1 MRAGRRP
8 HFRCSHRCAPH
19 PSAERRCVRS
29 HPTTTAHSPAPRAG
43 SGPGRRR
50 HCPAI
55 TRRSPDRATAGGI
68 VKEMPSHLER
78 PITVALSTP
87 PAGAEAT
94 PTGLLMWTDGRASI
108 ATGRPFPPVTYQD
121 VTYVVAQVNH
131 SKPLPGPGLGA
142 IVSRARRISDGIFAA
157 AAANAVSSLVRV
169 RQSGASLLPHIKDLH
184 SVPVT
189 VAVAGAAKADGL
201 AGVKFSHIVQ
211 HGQDVLAWPGPAGGQ
226 LRTEHLPPR
235 VRVFA

>member
-1 MRAGRRP
+1 
-8 HFRCSHRCAPH
+8 
-19 PSAERRCVRS
+19 
-29 HPTTTAHSPAPRAG
+29 
-43 SGPGRRR
+43 
-50 HCPAI
+50 
-55 TRRSPDRATAGGI
+55 
-68 VKEMPSHLER
+68 MPSHLER

-142 IVSRARRISDGIFAA
+142 IVSRARRISDSIFAA